1 MAAHSVKQFARLHP
15 ITGRSKTRIPAP
27 PCGCD
32 QPFLPNQRQNC
43 VHHPQPDASHSLPMC
58 GMNTLRAPSGFFCRS
73 AGETLQASK
82 AITRLAAI
90 GGTLCR
96 PTPVPFVDCPARCW
110 LGPKQP
116 WRNRLLRPLMP
127 NQSSV
132 SWRTPPVLT
141 SILTQKLSV
150 RHVSNLIIRGIKVG
164 QSPIIERQGRGVPQ
178 DRLHFSRPPMDN
190 FSQTPQKLSTDLQS
204 AFAQ

>member
-116 WRNRLLRPLMP
+116 WRNRLLRKRSCGTPLP
-127 NQSSV
+127 
-132 SWRTPPVLT
+132 WR
-141 SILTQKLSV
+141 SIIGDCPTLIPRMMRLDTCRTLSFCVKIEVRTGGV
-150 RHVSNLIIRGIKVG
+150 RHETEDWFGISGRSNVSGLLA
-164 QSPIIERQGRGVPQ
+164 P
-178 DRLHFSRPPMDN
+178 
-190 FSQTPQKLSTDLQS
+190 
-204 AFAQ
+204 